1 MTLAF
6 TIADGDVVRNPKTG
20 IRYRILYLFRDEAVA
35 FNVDAPVAAKSIPPS
50 QRKKKAGHPVEPLAA
65 KPATRFA
72 LPELMPFRELIQW
85 PKETWVSKIRHPES
99 LTDAERRFHTRASGV
114 VEFLHQNEP
123 DIYFPKKRAALFALA
138 MAKFE
143 VSQRTVW
150 MYLRSFWRAGKA
162 TSALY
167 SSLSNCGALGILR
180 DPRDKKR
187 GRPPSIFLQEKN
199 GPGIN
204 VQPGDQKNI
213 KRAVEWYR
221 AKPEKTLDDAYLW
234 MLDAHYSSLFKKPDG
249 ANAWGANP
257 QAVMNFPQFEYHS
270 QRYLNPFDKE
280 RRAAEK
286 NKGGKNP
293 RDRHHGAL
301 VIRHEVGTVAEVD
314 ALHCNI
320 SLVAEGDR
328 SLVLGAMVVI
338 IIVECSTGM
347 VMGFSVGWDGEAY
360 ECFAD
365 ALVKCVEDKV
375 GWCAK
380 FGVQIEA
387 ADWPAQHLTQYLHA
401 DRGSAF
407 MSRMADRLV
416 EVMKPNPFANTPPMS
431 PESKGIVENT
441 VKLIKQVFR
450 RRYPGTWL
458 AKVGS
463 QKRGVRSPHEYSG
476 MTRNE
481 FIRAFM
487 DVVLEVNQGVRTT
500 ATQPQLV
507 ARGVPTTP
515 VAYFLDA
522 VRTHRHRLRRVDPL
536 QLEAQLLTR
545 MPATVSDKGI
555 YLGNELYYLPD
566 DGRHLASAWFKK
578 MAQDEAGVSL
588 ALNRETVDVAFL
600 CMPGKGGE
608 LISCSL
614 SPRSSQFRGKSLRE
628 VEMTRQR
635 KNELNKVEEQH
646 SLPKRVKR
654 AASMSRDG
662 KEATAKTKAAI
673 GNIPNAERDIGNRHE
688 NRSQERAQVR
698 QVLGKDLR
706 QRHGASGP
714 PIRAPE
720 TSDEENFD
728 YPDID
733 DE

>member
-1 MTLAF
+1 MRRDF
-6 TIADGDVVRNPKTG
+6 SIAEGDLLCHPETG
-20 IRYRILYLFRDEAVA
+20 IRYRVLYLFRDKAVV
-35 FNVDAPVAAKSIPPS
+35 FNADAPVAYKSIPPS
-50 QRKKKAGHPVEPLAA
+50 QRKKKGGKPVEAVAA

-72 LPELMPFRELIQW
+72 LPELMPVGELIHW
-85 PKETWVSKIRHPES
+85 PKAKWVIKIRHPES
-99 LTDAERRFHTRASGV
+99 LTDAEQRFHTRASGV
-114 VEFLHQNEP
+114 VEFLNQNEP

-150 MYLRSFWRAGKA
+150 MYLRIFWREGKA

-180 DPRDKKR
+180 APRDKKR

-204 VQPGDQKNI
+204 VQAGDQKNI

-221 AKPEKTLDDAYLW
+221 ANPEKTLEDAYLW
-234 MLDAHYSSLFKKPDG
+234 MLDAHYYSQFEKSDG
-249 ANAWGANP
+249 TKVWGANP

-301 VIRHEVGTVAEVD
+301 VIRHEVGTLAEVD

-320 SLVAEGDR
+320 SLVAEADR
-328 SLVLGAMVVI
+328 SLVLGGMVVI

-375 GWCAK
+375 EWCAK
-380 FGVQIEA
+380 FGVHIEA
-387 ADWPAQHLTQYLHA
+387 DDWPARHLTQHLHA

-407 MSRMADRLV
+407 MSSMADRLV
-416 EVMKPNPFANTPPMS
+416 VVMKPNPFANTPPMS

-441 VKLIKQVFR
+441 VKLIKQVFH

-463 QKRGVRSPHEYSG
+463 QKRGVPSPHKASG

-487 DVVLEVNQGVRTT
+487 DVILEVNQGVRKT

-507 ARGVPTTP
+507 ARGVPSTP

-522 VRTHRHRLRRVDPL
+522 LRTHRHRLRRVAPL
-536 QLEAQLLTR
+536 ELEAQLLTR
-545 MPATVSDKGI
+545 MPATVSDMGI
-555 YLGNELYYLPD
+555 YLGDELYYLPD
-566 DGRHLASAWFKK
+566 DGRHQASAWFKK
-578 MAQDEAGVSL
+578 MAQDKAKVSL
-588 ALNRETVDVAFL
+588 ALNRETIDIAFL

-608 LISCSL
+608 FISCSL
-614 SPRSSQFRGKSLRE
+614 SRRSRQFLGMSLRE
-628 VEMTRQR
+628 VQITRTR
-635 KNELNKVEEQH
+635 NNELNKVEAQN
-646 SLPKRVKR
+646 SLPKRVER
-654 AASMSRDG
+654 AASMLRDA
-662 KEATAKTKAAI
+662 KEATAKTNAAI
-673 GNIPNAERDIGNRHE
+673 GNIPNAERDIGNRRE
-688 NRSQERAQVR
+688 NRSQERALER
-698 QVLGKDLR
+698 EKLGSDLR
-706 QRHGASGP
+706 QRHGGTPRQPSKPVADD
-714 PIRAPE
+714 A
-720 TSDEENFD
+720 ENYD

>member
-1 MTLAF
+1 MTLAS
-6 TIADGDVVRNPKTG
+6 TLAEGDVVRNPETG
-20 IRYRILYLFRDEAVA
+20 IRYRILYLFRERAVV
-35 FNVDAPVAAKSIPPS
+35 FDVDAPVTCKSIPPS
-50 QRKKKAGHPVEPLAA
+50 QRKKKGGNPVGPVAA

-72 LPELMPFRELIQW
+72 LPELKPFSELIQW
-85 PKETWVSKIRHPES
+85 PKETWVTKIRQPDS
-99 LTDAERRFHTRASGV
+99 LTDAEQRFHTRASGV
-114 VEFLHQNEP
+114 VEFLHQHEP
-123 DIYFPKKRAALFALA
+123 DIYFPQQRAALFAYA

-150 MYLRSFWRAGKA
+150 KYLRSFWRAGKT

-234 MLDAHYSSLFKKPDG
+234 MLEAHYSSLFEKPDG
-249 ANAWGANP
+249 VKVWGANP

-293 RDRHHGAL
+293 RDRHQGAL
-301 VIRHEVGTVAEVD
+301 VIRHEVGTIAEVD

-320 SLVAEGDR
+320 SLVAEADR
-328 SLVLGAMVVI
+328 SLVLGGMVVI

-375 GWCAK
+375 EWCAK

-387 ADWPAQHLTQYLHA
+387 DDWPAEHLTQHLHG

-407 MSRMADRLV
+407 MSRMVDRLV
-416 EVMKPNPFANTPPMS
+416 ELMKPNPFANTPPMS

-450 RRYPGTWL
+450 RMYPGTWI

-463 QKRGVRSPHEYSG
+463 QKRGVLSPHKYSG

-487 DVVLEVNQGVRTT
+487 DVVLEVNQRVRTT

-522 VRTHRHRLRRVDPL
+522 LRTHRHRLRRVAPL

-545 MPATVSDKGI
+545 MPATASDKGL
-555 YLGNELYYLPD
+555 YLGDELYYLPD
-566 DGRHLASAWFKK
+566 DGRHLTSAWFKK
-578 MAQDEAGVSL
+578 MAQDEAKVSL
-588 ALNRETVDVAFL
+588 ALNRETIDVAFL

-614 SPRSSQFRGKSLRE
+614 SPRSSQFLGMSLHE
-628 VEMTRQR
+628 VQMTRTR

-646 SLPKRVKR
+646 SLPRRVER
-654 AASMSRDG
+654 AASMLRDG

-673 GNIPNAERDIGNRHE
+673 GNIPNAERDIGNRRE
-688 NRSQERAQVR
+688 NRSQERAQERRKVEA
-698 QVLGKDLR
+698 DLR
-706 QRHGASGP
+706 QRHGGIP
-714 PIRAPE
+714 HAPNKQD
-720 TSDEENFD
+720 SDDEENYD

-733 DE
+733 DF